1 MESFD
6 TLEGEISQTRLLLNK
21 MEFTMRNQLEKE
33 FSFDEENTQRH
44 KKRDKYKDRDEL
56 NEELISLKGRLDEIQ
71 LEEDNNGLFTKEI
84 PKDNEE
90 IEFEKRRYQ
99 LEIRLLREELEK
111 VKRKKGSLLKEL
123 SLIKA
128 FKKKE

>member
-111 VKRKKGSLLKEL
+111 VKRKKGSLVKEL